1 MQLVSNDRRTEDSSE
16 TEPILHQS
24 NIVQRSEEASFEIRT
39 VSRDCSLSADDSQ
52 TIDVD
57 ENCNLVNADQPQC
70 RICLDIGG
78 EDLIAPCHCKGTQ
91 KRGLLL
97 LTAQS
102 AGQCSYYVQMFLR
115 TAGG

>member
-24 NIVQRSEEASFEIRT
+24 NIVQRSEESSSSSSFEIRT

-57 ENCNLVNADQPQC
+57 EHCNLVTTDQPQC

-78 EDLIAPCHCKGTQ
+78 LYYPSTSYSFLFISKYMLVMHLI
-91 KRGLLL
+91 
-97 LTAQS
+97 
-102 AGQCSYYVQMFLR
+102 
-115 TAGG
+115 